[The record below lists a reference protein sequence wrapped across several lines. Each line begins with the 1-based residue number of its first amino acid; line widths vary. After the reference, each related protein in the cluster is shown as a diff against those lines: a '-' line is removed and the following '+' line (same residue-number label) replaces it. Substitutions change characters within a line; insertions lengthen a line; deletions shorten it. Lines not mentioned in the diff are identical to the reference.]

1 MHRDKFTC
9 TDAYGRTFGN
19 LVHPFLVKPQLA
31 KIFACREKMVREMF
45 G

>member
-1 MHRDKFTC
+1 MQRDKFTF

-19 LVHPFLVKPQLA
+19 LVHPFLVKPQLS
-31 KIFACREKMVREMF
+31 KIFAYREKVVRELF